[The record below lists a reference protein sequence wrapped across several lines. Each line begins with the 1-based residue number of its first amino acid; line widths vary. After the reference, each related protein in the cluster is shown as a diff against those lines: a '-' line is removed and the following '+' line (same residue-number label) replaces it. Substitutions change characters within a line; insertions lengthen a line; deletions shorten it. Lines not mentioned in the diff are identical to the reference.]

1 MKRIF
6 VILFLLTL
14 FPSLAVAGADDYVPS
29 PITINTSTLPVVV
42 IGPADAHTYPR
53 VIGELTGVW
62 ALFFSIELSIFFLVL
77 HLALLNC
84 IYYYTIRLF

>member
-6 VILFLLTL
+6 VILFLLNL

-53 VIGELTGVW
+53 VIGNSPEQVIDIYLTAV
-62 ALFFSIELSIFFLVL
+62 V
-77 HLALLNC
+77 
-84 IYYYTIRLF
+84 